1 MSLYYYKDMFKV
13 QDLEQTK
20 NIILTEEQQGGDY
33 RQRWERE
40 TEYMKT
46 LFAGGLGD
54 LSGKTVLDFGCGIG
68 RLSKALLEQYDCRV
82 LGVDISPDMRRMAA
96 EYVNSD
102 RFSVISYEMFCCP
115 GRAWRTKGR
124 LRHSSLCPAAR
135 LRPGPR
141 HKAAEPG
148 GSR

>member
-13 QDLEQTK
+13 QDLEQAK

-54 LSGKTVLDFGCGIG
+54 LNGKTVLDFGCGIG
-68 RLSKALLEQYDCRV
+68 RLSKPCWSSTTAGCWES
-82 LGVDISPDMRRMAA
+82 ISRLKCA
-96 EYVNSD
+96 V
-102 RFSVISYEMFCCP
+102 
-115 GRAWRTKGR
+115 WRQ
-124 LRHSSLCPAAR
+124 SM
-135 LRPGPR
+135 
-141 HKAAEPG
+141 
-148 GSR
+148 

>member
-13 QDLEQTK
+13 QDLEQAK

-54 LSGKTVLDFGCGIG
+54 LNGKTVLDFGCGIG

-102 RFSVISYEMFCCP
+102 RFSVISYEMFCALAERGGLKADCAIAVYVLQHVFHVHISMP
-115 GRAWRTKGR
+115 
-124 LRHSSLCPAAR
+124 LRQVV
-135 LRPGPR
+135 
-141 HKAAEPG
+141 
-148 GSR
+148 SR

>member
-13 QDLEQTK
+13 QNMEQAQ

-46 LFAGGLGD
+46 LFVGGLGD
-54 LSGKTVLDFGCGIG
+54 LNGKTVLDFGCGIG

-96 EYVNSD
+96 DYVNSD
-102 RFSVISYEMFCCP
+102 RFSGHLLRNVLRP

-124 LRHSSLCPAAR
+124 LRHSSLCFAAR
-135 LRPGPR
+135 LRPVPR
-141 HKAAEPG
+141 HLAA
-148 GSR
+148 